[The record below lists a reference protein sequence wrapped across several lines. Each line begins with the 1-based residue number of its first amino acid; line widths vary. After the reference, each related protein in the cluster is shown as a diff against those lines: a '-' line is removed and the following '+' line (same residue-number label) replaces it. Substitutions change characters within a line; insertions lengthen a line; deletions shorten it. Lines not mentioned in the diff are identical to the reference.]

1 MDRTSPSRILKS
13 SLPKFCLC
21 ILAWFFLVPLSGQ
34 AQTPTW
40 ILAYQLP
47 AKGNALLSI
56 DRFDRAYLADTR
68 QNIIQLDTVGKV
80 LNTFS
85 QPTQGRVAMVEAWSP
100 AKISVFYDDRQRV
113 QLLDRFLTPLGLA
126 DLREYTDGTIRA
138 ATLAADDRLWLFDE
152 TTFRLLKVDTR
163 VNRVVFENPLE
174 LLLDRRQHDITFMRE
189 YQGKLYMVDRS
200 SGIYVFDNMG
210 NYQKKLPLPSL
221 SYVGFVGDE
230 LYYLSDNQLH
240 FQHLYTFQTRTVT
253 LPEQSL
259 PYRQVLIGDKFVY
272 LLTNDTLFAYRRKQ
286 GLF

>member
-1 MDRTSPSRILKS
+1 MKN
-13 SLPKFCLC
+13 SLPKFYLGL
-21 ILAWFFLVPLSGQ
+21 LAWFLLAPICTQ
-34 AQTPTW
+34 AQTPAWT
-40 ILAYQLP
+40 LAFQLP

-56 DRFDRAYLADTR
+56 DRFDRVYLSDIR
-68 QNIIQLDTVGKV
+68 QNIIQLDTMGKV
-80 LNTFS
+80 INTFS
-85 QPTQGRVAMVEAWSP
+85 PPTQGRVAMVEAWSP

-152 TTFRLLKVDTR
+152 TTFRLLKIDTR
-163 VNRVVFENPLE
+163 TNRAVYENPLE

-210 NYQKKLPLPSL
+210 NYQKKLPLPNL
-221 SYVGFVGDE
+221 TYLGFVGDE

-240 FQHLYTFQTRTVT
+240 FQHLYTFQTRTVS
-253 LPEQSL
+253 LPEQAI
-259 PYRQVLIGDKFVY
+259 PYRQVLVGDKFVY
-272 LLTNDTLFAYRRKQ
+272 LLTNENLFTYRRRQ